1 MSIIRSG
8 RAEIENFSRSTLYR
22 RYHGGELERIGR
34 GLYIPAG
41 AEAADWDQAEA
52 ALLRPESTLSLVSAL
67 NYYGLTDQ
75 IPDALDVAI
84 PRGTRPPV
92 TSGAIRWRQ
101 FDHATFLLE
110 RSEIPIAGTSERIGI
125 YSAERTIADC
135 FRMRSSIGY
144 EVPRDALKEWLRR
157 GGKPADLMRIAS
169 SLPRS
174 KAPVLQALDI
184 LS

>member
-1 MSIIRSG
+1 MSIIRASQTE
-8 RAEIENFSRSTLYR
+8 AENLSRSTLYR
-22 RYHGGELERIGR
+22 RYHGGDLERVGR
-34 GLYIPAG
+34 GLYISAD
-41 AEAADWDQAEA
+41 ARVADWDQAEA
-52 ALLRPESTLSLVSAL
+52 ALLRPESTISLISAL
-67 NYYGLTDQ
+67 NHFGLTDQ

-84 PRGTRPPV
+84 PRGTRSPV

-101 FDHATFLLE
+101 FDRETFFLE
-110 RSEIPIAGTSERIGI
+110 RSEITIAGTGESIGM

-135 FRMRSSIGY
+135 FRMRASIGY

-169 SLPRS
+169 MLPRS